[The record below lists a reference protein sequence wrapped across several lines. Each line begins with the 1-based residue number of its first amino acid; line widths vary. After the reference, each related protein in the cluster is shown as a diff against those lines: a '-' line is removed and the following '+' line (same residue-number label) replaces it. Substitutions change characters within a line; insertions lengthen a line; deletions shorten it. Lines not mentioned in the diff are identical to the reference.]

1 MPQAVP
7 IQDICDNIRN
17 QNTRRTRIGGT
28 RYISEADAR
37 DRYIGVIMTICV
49 LALVGVSSAAVYAWD
64 RVNTATAKDGC
75 IISKSDVDQYAQHTL
90 KPVPEKRK

>member
-17 QNTRRTRIGGT
+17 QGTRRTRVGGS

-37 DRYIGVIMTICV
+37 DRYIGVIMTICA
-49 LALVGVSSAAVYAWD
+49 LAIVGVSSVSVYAWS

-75 IISKSDVDQYAQHTL
+75 IISKSDVEQYAA
-90 KPVPEKRK
+90 KPLEKRK